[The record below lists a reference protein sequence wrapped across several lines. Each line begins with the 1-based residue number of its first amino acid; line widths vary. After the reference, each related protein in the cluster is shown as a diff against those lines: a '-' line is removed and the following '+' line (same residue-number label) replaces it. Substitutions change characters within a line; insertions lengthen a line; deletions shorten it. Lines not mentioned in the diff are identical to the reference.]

1 MDESSPTNAPSQDT
15 ETELTQDTTA
25 SPDDNPQPAEVSP
38 PLNRAARRGK
48 GRGHDTVHGVERSAG
63 GRARSAQGRRFNPI
77 RRTG

>member
-1 MDESSPTNAPSQDT
+1 MSESSPTNAPSQNT
-15 ETELTQDTTA
+15 ETGPTQGATA
-25 SPDDNPQPAEVSP
+25 SPEGTPQPAEASP

-48 GRGHDTVHGVERSAG
+48 GRGHDTVHGVERGFG